1 MNEVA
6 VEEKYFMAAMGGAT
20 GVGHKSIA
28 AFVKF
33 FGSAKVAWSAEE
45 GDWLKSGIRKAAVYA
60 LLAFRATNPD
70 APEKLVD
77 YCEQNKINLCSIFD
91 DDYPP
96 LLKKIDSPPV
106 FFYYRGQ
113 LQPHAE
119 RVGIVGTR
127 KATNYG
133 KSVAFDFGKELAAA
147 GITVVS
153 GAASGI
159 DSFAQNGALQAG
171 RTVAVLGGGI
181 VDAFSSRSDAP
192 CLEAFCENGAVI
204 SEFPPQFPP
213 TAGTL
218 AARNRIIA
226 GLCRGVIVVE
236 TGEKSGTL
244 ITVNYANNY
253 GRDVFAV
260 PGSIY
265 SDKSINCNKLIREGA
280 IPINS
285 VQDVLDKYN
294 FLLKETK

>member
-1 MNEVA
+1 MIMSNSD
-6 VEEKYFMAAMGGAT
+6 EKYFMAAMGNAV

-28 AFVKF
+28 ALEKI
-33 FGSAKVAWSAEE
+33 FGSVKVAWSAEE
-45 GDWLKSGIRKAAVYA
+45 GDLLKSGVRKAAVYA

-77 YCEQNKINLCSIFD
+77 YCAQHGINLCCIND
-91 DDYPP
+91 EDYPP
-96 LLKKIDSPPV
+96 LLKEIDSPPMY
-106 FFYYRGQ
+106 FYYRGQ

-127 KATNYG
+127 KSTNYG
-133 KSVAFDFGKELAAA
+133 ESVAFDFGKELAAA

-153 GAASGI
+153 GAATGI
-159 DSFAQNGALQAG
+159 DMFAQNGALQTG

-181 VDAFSSRSDAP
+181 VEAFSRCYAP
-192 CLEAFCENGAVI
+192 SLEAFCEKGAVI
-204 SEFPPQFPP
+204 SEFPPQFPQ

-218 AARNRIIA
+218 AVRNRIVA

-244 ITVNYANNY
+244 ITANYAKKY
-253 GRDVFAV
+253 GRDVSAV

-265 SDKSINCNKLIREGA
+265 SDKSVNCNKLIRDGA

-285 VQDVLDKYN
+285 VQDVIEKYRIKS
-294 FLLKETK
+294 FED